1 MAQVADE
8 VVVNV
13 TARTQQAQAN
23 LRQYAQGFER
33 SMAQSDQAL
42 QRHERQVRASAGA
55 IGSLLRGMAAGLA
68 AGVSVGAIVQMA
80 DAYTSLQS
88 RLRAT
93 GLEGANL
100 LRVQDALY
108 EAANRNGIAV
118 DSVAQLYQRLSLS
131 QKALGASQEELLS
144 ITDGVAAAL
153 RVQGVSAQQ
162 ASGPLLQ
169 LGQALGAGTVRAEE
183 LNSLLEG
190 TPVLLQAAA
199 NGSEKF
205 AGDMNALTRA
215 VREGKVS
222 SQELFR
228 ALLQGLPELERQA
241 ASLPKTVGQ
250 ALQVL
255 NNELG
260 RYVGQTDQSLSAT
273 ERLAQG
279 IEALANNLDR
289 IVPVISTLAIY
300 FGTRWAAALAV
311 TGVQMGVNA
320 VATARYQLALMGL
333 MARQTGATTA
343 QVAFNAALAAN
354 PIGLAVTAV
363 AALAAGIVY
372 LGQVTERA
380 VPPTRSL
387 TQNTDALKKAT
398 DAYEQ
403 AANAAA
409 VATGKEAEAAR
420 EAAARKRELAAAAR
434 EAATAKLAEAQATIA
449 LIGAEARRR
458 VEADTFNFRGDR
470 AGTTQP
476 INPAQQSQLRQA
488 RSDAEAAA
496 TAIKEANDAI
506 ARADQALARA
516 ANGGGGGGT
525 TTTTTT
531 GGRSSASDAQRIA
544 DMRERISLE
553 ERLAFVRASG
563 DAAAVRAEEERQ
575 RLIEL
580 TNRYREAG
588 YEDAASR
595 ALALL
600 AMENEAVRLDEERER
615 LAKERRDGLDREVD
629 ARRRAADWT
638 ERQYAAEMEMA
649 RIRGDDRVIKA
660 LEREAELRRRI
671 AEYTERYGAVVG
683 TGLALTEQMQVDRS
697 RGDAEA
703 AQRLEDNARN
713 AARHFV
719 DVLASDNIWEAAGAK
734 FREAAFNGLEDFFTN
749 LFRQMGS
756 GEGGGLFGSIARGVG
771 GFFGGARAMGGP
783 VTAGRAYVVGERRPE
798 VFVPNQSGRILPNT
812 NALTRSMNVGGGG
825 GAQPVV
831 VTINLDGANG
841 DEAIRRIA
849 YEATS
854 QGVARG
860 MAMSQA
866 QARKNFP
873 NVMQRYDSLGT
884 T

>member
-33 SMAQSDQAL
+33 SMTQSDQAL

-55 IGSLLRGMAAGLA
+55 IGSLLRGMTAGLA

-215 VREGKVS
+215 VRDGKVS

-363 AALAAGIVY
+363 AALAAGLYVLSRRY
-372 LGQVTERA
+372 SDAAELQRQQATVTDQTKTALDRY
-380 VPPTRSL
+380 R
-387 TQNTDALKKAT
+387 DAAIKA
-398 DAYEQ
+398 
-403 AANAAA
+403 
-409 VATGKEAEAAR
+409 
-420 EAAARKRELAAAAR
+420 
-434 EAATAKLAEAQATIA
+434 AQATGENA
-449 LIGAEARRR
+449 KQARANAEAMRIEALQAVRSADALRVRRLQLLADR
-458 VEADTFNFRGDR
+458 TVEAQGAADR
-470 AGTTQP
+470 VRSAVGQ
-476 INPAQQSQLRQA
+476 AQTPLAQGQY
-488 RSDAEAAA
+488 AAA
-496 TAIKEANDAI
+496 MARVQTAQKAYDEALKTATTAKSELDQLEADIRSGAI
-506 ARADQALARA
+506 L
-516 ANGGGGGGT
+516 GGGGGG
-525 TTTTTT
+525 TTTTT

-553 ERLAFVRASG
+553 ERLAFVRAIG
-563 DAAAVRAEEERQ
+563 DAAAIRAEEERQ

-595 ALALL
+595 ALAML

-825 GAQPVV
+825 GAQPVI